1 MSCSTDPVI
10 VEALV
15 VVRAIEFAPHMGLNA
30 VELEGDALGIIK
42 KLQNRETDL
51 SYIATLVDKDRNRIG
66 AFTVC
71 NSMNTRRTGNEAAHL
86 LVN

>member
-1 MSCSTDPVI
+1 
-10 VEALV
+10 
-15 VVRAIEFAPHMGLNA
+15 MGLIA

-51 SYIATLVDKDRNRIG
+51 SHIGTLVDEARKRIG

-71 NSMNTRRTGNEAAHL
+71 NSMNTKRTGNEAAHL
-86 LVN
+86 LPN